1 MKEFKDNNSYYQIFS
16 YSVLQFI
23 IVIYTKMN
31 NVKKILYESIS
42 VN

>member
-16 YSVLQFI
+16 DSVLQFI

-31 NVKKILYESIS
+31 NVEKILYESIS

>member
-16 YSVLQFI
+16 DSVLQFI

-31 NVKKILYESIS
+31 NVKKILYESICM
-42 VN
+42 N

>member
-16 YSVLQFI
+16 DSVLQFI